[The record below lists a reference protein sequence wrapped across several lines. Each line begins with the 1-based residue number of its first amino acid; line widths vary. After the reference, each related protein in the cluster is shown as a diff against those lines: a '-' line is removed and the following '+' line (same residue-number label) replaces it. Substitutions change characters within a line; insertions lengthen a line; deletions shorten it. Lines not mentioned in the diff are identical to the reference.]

1 MVHIFTFCEKTL
13 ICKKENKSANFLCE
27 NLFKLNF
34 IIDEVCIFPS
44 KFEYESI
51 TFKNKDVYFFLMQKT
66 SSKLNLY
73 LSNLSGTSI
82 EANEMLKKITT
93 EYYTRK
99 NIPMDKDAENEWQ
112 IPKTAIAITNP
123 NGKTQGY
130 VLKIAE
136 TTIFVLPNNYNEF
149 VPIYNDCLLSYIEDN
164 YAIEYNSET
173 YKTFGLSE
181 ELLASILKDQIK
193 NKDKVSVSIFS
204 KALDNDIVI
213 KAKKGNEKFDLYRQ
227 TIFDK
232 LENYI
237 YAVQSISM
245 DSYLE
250 TLLLSSNSS
259 IAVVGDVS
267 INQIFNNISVDVINS
282 YISSIFQLPNKKA
295 KVQFGIDINQINQ
308 FGESSAEV
316 AYSLAVKALEQCDN
330 CDLVL
335 SCLIGFEN
343 NKAVA
348 YIALGNKLKID
359 IYKNQFFGHKQ
370 EIIEN
375 VTQTAKFYLIKK
387 LKARDYKTL

>member
-13 ICKKENKSANFLCE
+13 ICKKENKSASFLCE

-34 IIDEVCIFPS
+34 MIDEVCIFPS
-44 KFEYESI
+44 KFDYERI
-51 TFKNKDVYFFLMQKT
+51 TLKNKDIYFFLMQKT
-66 SSKLNLY
+66 SSSLNAY
-73 LSNLSGTSI
+73 LSNLSGTNI
-82 EANEMLKKITT
+82 ETNEMLKKVTT
-93 EYYTRK
+93 EYYSRK
-99 NIPMDKDAENEWQ
+99 NLPMDKDAENEWQ
-112 IPKTAIAITNP
+112 IPKTAVAITNP
-123 NGKTQGY
+123 NGKTQRY

-136 TTIFVLPNNYNEF
+136 TTIFVLPNSFNEF
-149 VPIYNDCLLSYIEDN
+149 EPIYNDCLLSYIEDN
-164 YAIEYNSET
+164 YAIEYDSET

-181 ELLASILKDQIK
+181 ELLTSALKDQIQ
-193 NKDKVSVSIFS
+193 NKAKVSVSIFS
-204 KALDNDIVI
+204 KGLYNDIVI
-213 KAKKGNEKFDLYRQ
+213 KAKNGNDKFNLYRQ

-237 YAVQSISM
+237 YAVQPISM

-250 TLLLSSNSS
+250 TFLLSCNSS
-259 IAVVGDVS
+259 IVVVGDVS
-267 INQIFNNISVDVINS
+267 INQIFNNIGVDVINS
-282 YISSIFQLPNKKA
+282 YVSSIIQLPNKKA
-295 KVQFGIDINQINQ
+295 KEQFGIDINQINQ

-316 AYSLAVKALEQCDN
+316 AYSLAVKALEKCDN

-343 NKAVA
+343 NKAAA

-359 IYKNQFFGHKQ
+359 IYKNQFFGSKQ

-387 LKARDYKTL
+387 LKSRDYKTL